1 VNEPPRVEVAV
12 GAIVQRG
19 DRVLLVKRG
28 RGTAVGLWSVPGGRV
43 EFGEPV
49 HDAVEREVFEETG
62 LRVRA
67 GRFAGFTERI
77 GSDPDP
83 YHYVILDFFASE
95 HDHTAV
101 VRAGDDAADVQ
112 WAPIASLA
120 TIDLVDGLA
129 EFLVSVGVGTP
140 ESRV

>member
-1 VNEPPRVEVAV
+1 V

-19 DRVLLVKRG
+19 DRVLLVRRG
-28 RGTAVGLWSVPGGRV
+28 RGAAIGRWSIPGGRV

-77 GSDPDP
+77 GADPDP
-83 YHYVILDFFASE
+83 YHYVILDFFAAE
-95 HDHTAV
+95 EDAGATA
-101 VRAGDDAADVQ
+101 RAGDDADDVQ
-112 WAPIASLA
+112 WAAVASLG

-129 EFLVSVGVGTP
+129 EFLASAGVG
-140 ESRV
+140 EVDGRV